1 MATQLGLDL
10 ASVGYVPP
18 VNPSGFSATQ
28 LGLDLASVGY
38 DPSANPSGPSANPS
52 GPSAN
57 PSGGVDFQKYL
68 NQLNTAVK
76 RGSIK
81 GARGLGSVLNMPGA
95 GMALPAMYGAGSIMG
110 GDVLGGV
117 GEIGGGVAGTRLS
130 GGLAKAAEEA
140 VSKMGGRGRLLAPI
154 AGGAVRLAGGLLG
167 GAVGGG
173 LASGIGQAAQV
184 AVGAGKEAARERGE
198 SPGLI
203 PGTGKGLES
212 MSMEQIERLIQ
223 MQPELARQLMPT
235 YNAMRNADMNRQMQL
250 NQQLGQLTGALNQ
263 QKYMAQLA
271 GGAQQQAG
279 ETTRSIMTAPNPY
292 AQSVFSYG
300 A

>member
-1 MATQLGLDL
+1 MAEVSEAKAFQDL
-10 ASVGYVPP
+10 
-18 VNPSGFSATQ
+18 
-28 LGLDLASVGY
+28 
-38 DPSANPSGPSANPS
+38 
-52 GPSAN
+52 
-57 PSGGVDFQKYL
+57 L
-68 NQLNTAVK
+68 NQAKTAAS
-76 RGSIK
+76 RGSIR
-81 GARGLGSVLNMPGA
+81 GARVMGSLMNTPGA
-95 GMALPAMYGAGSIMG
+95 GMALPAMYGAGSLMG

-117 GEIGGGVAGTRLS
+117 GEIAGGAAGAGLS
-130 GGLAKAAEEA
+130 GGLAKAAEQA
-140 VSKMGGRGRLLAPI
+140 VGKMGARGRLLAPI

-173 LASGIGQAAQV
+173 LAGGLGQAAQA

-212 MSMEQIERLIQ
+212 VSMEQIEQLIQ

-235 YNAMRNADMNRQMQL
+235 YNAMRDADMNRQMQL

-300 A
+300 G

>member
-38 DPSANPSGPSANPS
+38 DPSANPSGPSS
-52 GPSAN
+52 N

-95 GMALPAMYGAGSIMG
+95 GMALPAMYGAGSLMG

-117 GEIGGGVAGTRLS
+117 GEIAGGAAGAGLS
-130 GGLAKAAEEA
+130 GGLAKAAEQA
-140 VSKMGGRGRLLAPI
+140 VGKMGTRGRLLAPI

-173 LASGIGQAAQV
+173 LASGLGQAAQA

-203 PGTGKGLES
+203 PGTGKGIESLS
-212 MSMEQIERLIQ
+212 MSEIEQLVQ

-235 YNAMRNADMNRQMQL
+235 YNAMRDADMNRQMQL

-271 GGAQQQAG
+271 GGSLQQTG
-279 ETTRSIMTAPNPY
+279 ETTRSILTTANPY

>member
-1 MATQLGLDL
+1 MDEVSEAKAFQDL
-10 ASVGYVPP
+10 
-18 VNPSGFSATQ
+18 
-28 LGLDLASVGY
+28 
-38 DPSANPSGPSANPS
+38 
-52 GPSAN
+52 
-57 PSGGVDFQKYL
+57 L
-68 NQLNTAVK
+68 NQAKTAVS
-76 RGSIK
+76 RGSIR
-81 GARGLGSVLNMPGA
+81 GARVMGSLMNAPGA
-95 GMALPAMYGAGSIMG
+95 GTALPAMYGVGSIMG

-117 GEIGGGVAGTRLS
+117 GEIGGGAFGAGLS
-130 GGLAKAAEEA
+130 GGLAKAAEQA
-140 VSKMGGRGRLLAPI
+140 VSKMGTRGRLLAPI

-173 LASGIGQAAQV
+173 LASGLGQAAQA
-184 AVGAGKEAARERGE
+184 AVGAGKESARERGE

-203 PGTGKGLES
+203 PGTGKSIEG
-212 MSMEQIERLIQ
+212 MSMDKVEQLIK

-235 YNAMRNADMNRQMQL
+235 YNAMRDADMNRQMQL

-279 ETTRSIMTAPNPY
+279 ETTRSVLTTANPY

-300 A
+300 G

>member
-1 MATQLGLDL
+1 MDEVSEAKAFQDL
-10 ASVGYVPP
+10 
-18 VNPSGFSATQ
+18 
-28 LGLDLASVGY
+28 
-38 DPSANPSGPSANPS
+38 
-52 GPSAN
+52 
-57 PSGGVDFQKYL
+57 L
-68 NQLNTAVK
+68 NQAKTAVS
-76 RGSIK
+76 RGSIR
-81 GARGLGSVLNMPGA
+81 GARVMGSLMNAPGA
-95 GMALPAMYGAGSIMG
+95 GTALPAMYGVGSIMG

-117 GEIGGGVAGTRLS
+117 GEIGGGAFGAGLS
-130 GGLAKAAEEA
+130 GGLAKAAEQA
-140 VSKMGGRGRLLAPI
+140 VSKMGTRGRLLAPI

-173 LASGIGQAAQV
+173 LASGLGQAAQA
-184 AVGAGKEAARERGE
+184 AVGAGKESARERGE

-203 PGTGKGLES
+203 PGTGKSIEG
-212 MSMEQIERLIQ
+212 MSMDKVEQLIK

-235 YNAMRNADMNRQMQL
+235 YNAMRDADMNRQMQL

>member
-1 MATQLGLDL
+1 MARQLELDL
-10 ASVGYVPP
+10 ASVGY
-18 VNPSGFSATQ
+18 T
-28 LGLDLASVGY
+28 
-38 DPSANPSGPSANPS
+38 PSADS
-52 GPSAN
+52 
-57 PSGGVDFQKYL
+57 SGGIDFEKYL
-68 NQLNTAVK
+68 NQAKTAVK

-81 GARGLGSVLNMPGA
+81 GARGLGNVLNIPGA
-95 GMALPAMYGAGSIMG
+95 GMALPAMYGVGSIMS

-130 GGLAKAAEEA
+130 GGLAKAAEQA
-140 VSKMGGRGRLLAPI
+140 VGKMGARGRLLAPI

-173 LASGIGQAAQV
+173 LAGGVGQVAQA
-184 AVGAGKEAARERGE
+184 AVGAGKGAARERGE

-203 PGTGKGLES
+203 PGTGKGIEGLS
-212 MSMEQIERLIQ
+212 MGEIEQLVK

-235 YNAMRNADMNRQMQL
+235 YNAMRDADMNRQMQL

-271 GGAQQQAG
+271 GGSLQQAG
-279 ETTRSIMTAPNPY
+279 ETTRSILTTANPY